1 MTPLKFV
8 VSGPVGAGKTTF
20 IRSISQTEVVSTEEI
35 SSEQIGKTHTTVA
48 MDFGQIDVGEHVLH
62 LFGTPGQT
70 RFDYMWDIL
79 SEGAL
84 GLIMLVPCDAP
95 NEFPQARRIL
105 EYVVSRHPV
114 EFIIG
119 LTRTDLSAN
128 GWNVPDV
135 AAYFGLPEQQVLAV
149 NPRDTASARGAI
161 HHLLQRL

>member
-1 MTPLKFV
+1 MTPLKIV
-8 VSGPVGAGKTTF
+8 ISGPVGAGKTTF
-20 IRSISQTEVVSTEEI
+20 IRSVSETEVVSTEEI

-48 MDFGQIDVGEHVLH
+48 LDFGQITLGDHVLH

-84 GLIMLVPCDAP
+84 GLIVLVPSDAP

-105 EYVVSRHPV
+105 EFVISRQPV

-119 LTRTDLSAN
+119 LTRTDLAAS
-128 GWNVPDV
+128 GWSTTEV
-135 AAYFGLPEQQVLAV
+135 ASYFGIPEQQVLAL
-149 NPRDTASARGAI
+149 NPRDAADARHAI
-161 HHLLQRL
+161 HQLLQRV

>member
-1 MTPLKFV
+1 MTPLKLV

-20 IRSISQTEVVSTEEI
+20 IRSISQTEVVSTEEV
-35 SSEQIGKTHTTVA
+35 SSEEIGKTHTTVA
-48 MDFGQIDVGEHVLH
+48 LDFGQIDLGEHLLH
-62 LFGTPGQT
+62 IFGTPGQT

-95 NEFPQARRIL
+95 DEFPQARRIL

-128 GWNVPDV
+128 GWDVSDV
-135 AAYFGLPEQQVLAV
+135 AAYFGLPEHQVLAV
-149 NPRDTASARGAI
+149 DPQDAASARRAI
-161 HHLLQRL
+161 HHLLQRI